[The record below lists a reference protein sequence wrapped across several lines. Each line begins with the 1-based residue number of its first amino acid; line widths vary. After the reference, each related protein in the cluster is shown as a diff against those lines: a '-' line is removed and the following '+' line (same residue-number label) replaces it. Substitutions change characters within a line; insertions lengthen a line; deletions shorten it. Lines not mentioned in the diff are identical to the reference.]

1 MAELVNGDG
10 TIPQATGGWAQKL
23 ISSSTNTS
31 PITVTFCSAHCS
43 NEGDTWG
50 IEGHQ
55 TNTNAN
61 GNWRVHVT
69 GTQTLQLVGSTGNGV
84 GGLTGYGIDYSV
96 NPLIQVADDL
106 EAASAS
112 NNNTPIEALAN
123 VTPYLYKR
131 AGKYSLYDRVV
142 IASDGST
149 LASYPNS
156 WTSQSVPSDSAWHIM
171 TATETVYPN
180 AIGLNDFLVV
190 EIDFM
195 LASGLTVGTIGAAVG
210 FSISGGAW
218 FVGGSFEGNGVPQ
231 FIAGNSVDQG
241 IHTKYSGQV
250 KLASLPLTNGGL
262 SVGVMAFQNSGSPL
276 TVQFYKPYQIVVTHY
291 RSNA

>member
-50 IEGHQ
+50 IEGH
-55 TNTNAN
+55 TVNTNAN

-84 GGLTGYGIDYSV
+84 GGATGYGIDYSV
-96 NPLIQVADDL
+96 NPLIQVGDDGD
-106 EAASAS
+106 AASAS

-123 VTPYLYKR
+123 VVPYLYKR
-131 AGKYSLYDRVV
+131 AGKYSLYDRRV
-142 IASDGST
+142 IASAGGTLTNPGNWSLWGPIADST
-149 LASYPNS
+149 WS
-156 WTSQSVPSDSAWHIM
+156 TIV
-171 TATETVYPN
+171 ATETTYPN
-180 AIGLNDFLVV
+180 VVNVGDYLVI
-190 EIDFM
+190 EITAVDRT
-195 LASGLTVGTIGAAVG
+195 AGAYDVGYAVTL
-210 FSISGGAW
+210 SYNGGAYAL
-218 FVGGSFEGNGVPQ
+218 GGSFDGNGTPAWMTAASSLRIP
-231 FIAGNSVDQG
+231 FTARYEGLA
-241 IHTKYSGQV
+241 TV
-250 KLASLPLTNGGL
+250 KTANANGL
-262 SVGVMAFQNSGSPL
+262 SIALAAIQKSGGSASGVLSG
-276 TVQFYKPYQIVVTHY
+276 PYQIVVTHY